1 MQQSTTTTTTCDV
14 IIVGLGPTGA
24 VLANLLG
31 RYGWSV
37 VGLER
42 DEDLYYAPRAV
53 HFDDEIMRIFQSAGL
68 ADDIGRTSESFTDM
82 EIILRPGRKP
92 VTRSRIGSQD
102 RRYGHPGAWWFHQP
116 TLERHFHDG
125 LKRYPNV
132 TPVYGC
138 RVTGVEQDAEG
149 VRATAVQRDGSER
162 VFQGRYLIGCDGGK
176 SFVRREAG
184 LRLESA
190 DFDEAWV
197 VVDTKTRSGEKDA
210 QLPANHSQVCNPAQ
224 PVTYVPMAGPYYEW
238 QFMVTGG
245 KSEREATDPYLVRQ
259 QLRDFVDL
267 DKIEITRIAYYK
279 FHGLWANDW
288 RNGRIILAGDS
299 AHQMPPFLG
308 QGMCSGVRDAS
319 SLCWRLDMVLR
330 GAAQEKLF
338 DDYEAERSAHVREII
353 NGAMFLGNVIQTRH
367 RGVAFLRDW
376 LLFRIA
382 GMLPFANKAFNERAN
397 RKKPLA
403 AGFCGWGHRLSG
415 HLALQPKVLR
425 EEEGERVLLDEALGH
440 GFALL
445 ARRGCLDTQRALLER
460 LAQQVELRLLEFAED
475 PTSPVL
481 GDPTGALQ
489 DWFDEADMD
498 FVLIRPD
505 RYVFDAGRADQLG
518 RVAERFLA
526 GLALVRYSNQPQG
539 VAA

>member
-1 MQQSTTTTTTCDV
+1 MQTTTTTCDV

-53 HFDDEIMRIFQSAGL
+53 HFDDEIMRIFQFAGL
-68 ADDIGRTSESFTDM
+68 ADEIGRTSEAFTDM

-92 VTRSRIGSQD
+92 VSRSLIGSQD

-116 TLERHFHDG
+116 TLERQFHDG

-132 TPVYGC
+132 TSVYGC
-138 RVTGVEQDAEG
+138 RVTGITQDAEG
-149 VRATAVQRDGSER
+149 VRATAVQKDGSER
-162 VFQGRYLIGCDGGK
+162 VFEGRYLIGCDGGK

-184 LRLESA
+184 IRLESA
-190 DFDEAWV
+190 NFDEAWV
-197 VVDTKTRSGEKDA
+197 VIDTKTRSGQKDA
-210 QLPANHSQVCNPAQ
+210 QLPANHSQLCNPAQ

-245 KSEREATDPYLVRQ
+245 KTEREATDPYRVRQ
-259 QLRDFVDL
+259 QLREFVDL

-308 QGMCSGVRDAS
+308 QGMCSGVRDAH
-319 SLCWRLDMVLR
+319 SLCWRMDLVLR
-330 GAAQEKLF
+330 GTAQPRLF
-338 DDYEAERSAHVREII
+338 DDYVAERSAHVREII
-353 NGAMFLGNVIQTRH
+353 NGAMFLGSIIQTRH

-376 LLFRIA
+376 LLFRA
-382 GMLPFANKAFNERAN
+382 ANLLPMVNKAIAEKAN

-403 AGFCGWGHRLSG
+403 TGFCGWGHRLSG
-415 HLALQPKVLR
+415 HLAVQPPVVLG
-425 EEEGERVLLDEALGH
+425 EEGERVLLDETLGH

-445 ARRGCLDTQRALLER
+445 ARRGRLDAQRALLER
-460 LAQQVELRLLEFAED
+460 LARVVDLRVVEFAEE
-475 PTSPVL
+475 PEGAVI
-481 GDPTGALQ
+481 GDATGTLER
-489 DWFDEADMD
+489 WFDESDAD

-505 RYVFDAGRADQLG
+505 RYVFDAGRAEQLNT
-518 RVAERFLA
+518 VVERFSA
-526 GLALVRYSNQPQG
+526 GLALVPQATSLQG

>member
-1 MQQSTTTTTTCDV
+1 MEESITTTTTCDV

-53 HFDDEIMRIFQSAGL
+53 HFDDEIMRIFQFAGL
-68 ADDIGRTSESFTDM
+68 AEDIGRTSESFTDM
-82 EIILRPGRKP
+82 EILQRPGRKP
-92 VTRSRIGSQD
+92 ISRSRIGSQD

-125 LKRYPNV
+125 LKRYPNI

-138 RVTGVEQDAEG
+138 RVNGLEQDANG
-149 VRATAVQRDGSER
+149 VRATAVLRDGSER
-162 VFQGRYLIGCDGGK
+162 VFEGRYLIGCDGGK

-197 VVDTKTRSGEKDA
+197 VVDTKTRSGQKDA
-210 QLPANHSQVCNPAQ
+210 ELPANHSQVCNPAQ

-245 KSEREATDPYLVRQ
+245 KSEREATDPVLVRQ
-259 QLRDFVDL
+259 QLREFVDL

-279 FHGLWANDW
+279 FHGLWASEW
-288 RNGRIILAGDS
+288 RNGRVILAGDS

-308 QGMCSGVRDAS
+308 QGMCSGVRDAH
-319 SLCWRLDMVLR
+319 SLCWRLDLVLR
-330 GAAQEKLF
+330 GTAQPKLF
-338 DDYEAERSAHVREII
+338 DDYVAERAAHVREII
-353 NGAMFLGNVIQTRH
+353 NGAMFLGNIIQTRH

-376 LLFRIA
+376 LLFRVA
-382 GMLPFANKAFNERAN
+382 GLLPFANRAFTEKAN

-415 HLALQPKVLR
+415 HLAVQPPVSCG
-425 EEEGERVLLDEALGH
+425 EEGARVLLDETLGH

-445 ARRGCLDTQRALLER
+445 ARRGRLASHGAVLER
-460 LAQQVELRLLEFAED
+460 LARLVDLCVVE
-475 PTSPVL
+475 
-481 GDPTGALQ
+481 
-489 DWFDEADMD
+489 FDEAPAGSVIGDPSGALADWFEEGGMD

-505 RYVFDAGRADQLG
+505 RYVFDAGRAAELS
-518 RVAERFLA
+518 RVAERFVA
-526 GLALVRYSNQPQG
+526 GLALTRQSSQRQG